1 MQITHL
7 SKFTFL
13 LISLLN
19 FAFAQQDEVKN
30 KLLIGYVEI
39 QESLAA
45 DDLSGAKN
53 SASSLLASGPQ
64 KSNKDLKSAFTQ
76 VNKAST
82 LESAR
87 DAFKKVSK
95 LIIELEQNNLANE
108 YIIAYCPMA
117 GAKWIQKKGD
127 LRNPYFGK
135 EMLTCG
141 EKI

>member
-1 MQITHL
+1 MQLTHL
-7 SKFTFL
+7 FKFTFL
-13 LISLLN
+13 LISLFS
-19 FAFAQQDEVKN
+19 FAFAQQDEVKK
-30 KLLIGYVEI
+30 KLLTGYVEV
-39 QESLAA
+39 QERLAA
-45 DDLSGAKN
+45 DDLPGAKN
-53 SASSLLASGPQ
+53 SASNLLASGLQ
-64 KSNKDLKSAFTQ
+64 KSNKDLKSAFAQ

-95 LIIELEQNNLANE
+95 LVIELEQSNLANE

-117 GAKWIQKKGD
+117 GAKWIQKNGD